1 MLYGVMRRVFS
12 ALIKLLSKPKIQGVD
27 NLPDSGAFLIV
38 SNHMSMADIPLG
50 FAYLGDPNIR
60 GWAAAK
66 WSSHPLLAPIV
77 HIGGGVFI
85 RRGEVDRTSLQE
97 AIDWLKS
104 GKPFAL
110 APEGTRSRNGA
121 LQRAKTGAAYLA
133 AETDVI
139 VVPMGIVGTDQA
151 FRTLFLKFRRPELTL
166 RIGTPFK
173 LPPLNENHRN
183 ASLRENTDEIM
194 CRIAILLPSRYWGHY
209 AGHPRLTE
217 LQEQEKKESTAKQE
231 ASTQREQCKR

>member
-1 MLYGVMRRVFS
+1 MLYGAMRWVFS
-12 ALIKLLSKPKIQGVD
+12 ALIKLLSKPKIEGLE
-27 NLPDSGAFLIV
+27 NLPDSGAFLIT

-50 FAYLGDPNIR
+50 FMYLGDPNIR

-85 RRGEVDRTSLQE
+85 RRGEVDRSSLRE

-133 AETDVI
+133 AVADVR

-151 FRTLFLKFRRPELTL
+151 FRTLFLKLRRPELTL

-173 LPPLNENHRN
+173 LPPLDENHRN

-194 CRIAILLPSRYWGHY
+194 CRIAMLLPPRHWGYY
-209 AGHPRLTE
+209 AEYPRLQE
-217 LQEQEKKESTAKQE
+217 LLKLAETDSAAERDTGTLGEQ
-231 ASTQREQCKR
+231 

>member
-1 MLYGVMRRVFS
+1 MLYGAMRWVFS
-12 ALIKLLSKPKIQGVD
+12 ALIKLLSKPKIEGLE
-27 NLPDSGAFLIV
+27 NLPDSGAFLIT

-50 FAYLGDPNIR
+50 FMYLGDPNIR

-85 RRGEVDRTSLQE
+85 RRGEVDRSSLRE

-133 AETDVI
+133 AVADVR

-151 FRTLFLKFRRPELTL
+151 FRTLFLKLRRPELTL
-166 RIGTPFK
+166 LIGTPFK
-173 LPPLNENHRN
+173 LPPLDENHRN

-194 CRIAILLPSRYWGHY
+194 CRIAMLLPPRHWGYY
-209 AGHPRLTE
+209 AEYPRLQE
-217 LQEQEKKESTAKQE
+217 LLKLAETDSAAERDTGTLGEQ
-231 ASTQREQCKR
+231 

>member
-1 MLYGVMRRVFS
+1 MLYGAMRWVFS
-12 ALIKLLSKPKIQGVD
+12 ALIKLLSKPKIEGLE
-27 NLPDSGAFLIV
+27 NLPDSGAFLIT

-50 FAYLGDPNIR
+50 FMYLGDPNIR

-85 RRGEVDRTSLQE
+85 RRGEVDRSSLRE

-133 AETDVI
+133 AVADVR

-151 FRTLFLKFRRPELTL
+151 FRTLFLKLRRPELTL
-166 RIGTPFK
+166 RIGIPFK
-173 LPPLNENHRN
+173 LPPLDENHRN

-194 CRIAILLPSRYWGHY
+194 CRIAMLLPPRHWGYY
-209 AGHPRLTE
+209 AEYPRLQE
-217 LQEQEKKESTAKQE
+217 LLKLAETDSAAERDTGTLGEQ
-231 ASTQREQCKR
+231 

>member
-1 MLYGVMRRVFS
+1 MLYGAMRWVFS
-12 ALIKLLSKPKIQGVD
+12 ALIKLLSKPKIEGLE
-27 NLPDSGAFLIV
+27 NLPDSGAFLIT

-50 FAYLGDPNIR
+50 FMYLGDPNIR

-85 RRGEVDRTSLQE
+85 RRGEVDRSSLRE

-133 AETDVI
+133 AVADVR

-151 FRTLFLKFRRPELTL
+151 FRTLFLKLRRPELTL
-166 RIGTPFK
+166 LIGTPFK
-173 LPPLNENHRN
+173 LPPLDENHRN

-194 CRIAILLPSRYWGHY
+194 CRIAMLLPPRHWGYY
-209 AGHPRLTE
+209 AKYPRLQE
-217 LQEQEKKESTAKQE
+217 LLKLAETDSAAERDTGALGEQ
-231 ASTQREQCKR
+231 

>member
-1 MLYGVMRRVFS
+1 MLYGAMRWVFS
-12 ALIKLLSKPKIQGVD
+12 ALIKLLSEPKIEGLE
-27 NLPDSGAFLIV
+27 NLPDSGAFLIT

-50 FAYLGDPNIR
+50 FMYLGDPNIR

-66 WSSHPLLAPIV
+66 WSGHPLLAPIV

-85 RRGEVDRTSLQE
+85 RRGEVDRSSLRE

-133 AETDVI
+133 AVADVR

-151 FRTLFLKFRRPELTL
+151 FRTLFLKLRRPELTL

-173 LPPLNENHRN
+173 LPPLDENHRN

-194 CRIAILLPSRYWGHY
+194 CRIAMLLPPRHWGYY
-209 AGHPRLTE
+209 AEYPRLQE
-217 LQEQEKKESTAKQE
+217 LLKLAETDSAAERDTGTLGEQ
-231 ASTQREQCKR
+231 